1 MRRRLL
7 EPHDLWTRRAVLWI
21 ELATIMVWLGLALQE
36 GRLILSSAI
45 VFSYLILTLAF
56 GSGPCRKV
64 LLQRELSNNRVLEE
78 QFVAAGTTMKNES
91 TEPTLIHVSEE
102 YPDGLDLVQGGPRYI
117 ALLAPNSQGTMRGL
131 LQADFR
137 GHYLLGPSKATSTD
151 EFGLREVNLTETGG
165 PTYITVLPPIEDL
178 SDFPLDSRTAQPEI
192 GTFRSG
198 NVGVGTEFF
207 GIREY
212 IPGDELRR
220 INWKA
225 SARSESLLSNEYE
238 REHVTNIYLVTDLT
252 APSVDDLKWTVRAS
266 ASIATY
272 LLRTRNR
279 LGLVVI
285 GESVSH
291 VQIES
296 GRRQLLRVLDKL
308 ITAEPGGTGE
318 TSTYLKRLIEE
329 MPPCEILFVSS
340 LNSESIS
347 RTAIEINVK
356 GKRVSV
362 IAKAPSEL
370 AAEESD
376 PFFKAATRMFALR
389 RASVIHHLRNAEVG
403 VIEVPVGTP
412 IRAAVSLIRER
423 PVRH

>member
-7 EPHDLWTRRAVLWI
+7 APPDVWTRRAVVWI
-21 ELATIMVWLGLALQE
+21 ELAIILAWLGLALQI
-36 GRLILSSAI
+36 GRLILASAI
-45 VFSYLILTLAF
+45 IFSFLILALAF
-56 GSGPCRKV
+56 GFSPHREV
-64 LLQRELSNNRVLEE
+64 LLQRQLSNDRVVEE
-78 QFVAAGTTMKNES
+78 QSVTVTTTMTNES
-91 TEPTLIHVSEE
+91 AKPTLIHVSEG
-102 YPDGLDLVQGGPRYI
+102 YPEGLGLVEGGPSYL
-117 ALLAPNSQGTMRGL
+117 ALVRSNSQDTIRGVL
-131 LQADFR
+131 RADFR
-137 GHYLLGPSKATSTD
+137 GHYLLPPSIAKSTD
-151 EFGLREVNLTETGG
+151 EFGLREMNLTRTGK
-165 PTYITVLPPIEDL
+165 PTYLTVLPPIEDL

-198 NVGVGTEFF
+198 SVGVGTEFF

-212 IPGDELRR
+212 LPGDELRR

-238 REHVTNIYLVTDLT
+238 RKHVTNIYLMTDLT

-291 VQIES
+291 AQIES

-318 TSTYLKRLIEE
+318 PSTYLKRLIEE
-329 MPPCEILFVSS
+329 MPPCEILLVSS
-340 LNSESIS
+340 LTSESIS
-347 RTAIEINVK
+347 RTVLEIK
-356 GKRVSV
+356 GRGKRVTV
-362 IAKAPSEL
+362 ITRVPPEL
-370 AAEESD
+370 ATGEID
-376 PFFKAATRMFALR
+376 PFFKAAIRVYALR
-389 RASVIHHLRNAEVG
+389 RAAVIHHLRNAEVG
-403 VIEVPVGTP
+403 VIEVPVGTS
-412 IRAAVSLIRER
+412 IRAAVSLIKER